1 MCKKFGQAGQDKDK
15 TCLFA
20 PVKNIVK
27 KLKKKFWTEQIEKK
41 QISSLNVSLNV
52 QFGPMDRVF
61 SFFLFLIFSNLLKHR
76 TLEHRP
82 LEHRP
87 LERRPLEHR
96 PLELRPLEHQKFFC
110 SKVVAHCTLST

>member
-27 KLKKKFWTEQIEKK
+27 KLKKKLWTEQIEKK

-61 SFFLFLIFSNLLKHR
+61 SFFLFLIFSNLLKSFFAQKLLR
-76 TLEHRP
+76 TARSPPRCHTAARIWTGWTG
-82 LEHRP
+82 
-87 LERRPLEHR
+87 
-96 PLELRPLEHQKFFC
+96 QG
-110 SKVVAHCTLST
+110 